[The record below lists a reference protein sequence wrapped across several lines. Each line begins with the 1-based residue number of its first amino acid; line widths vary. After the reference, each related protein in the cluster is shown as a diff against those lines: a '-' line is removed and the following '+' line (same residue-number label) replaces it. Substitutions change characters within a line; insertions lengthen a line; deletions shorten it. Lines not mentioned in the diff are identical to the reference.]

1 MPVLSNLI
9 VRIGASTDDFDKKVN
24 ASLGKIKRFGATI
37 SEAGQA
43 LSIGFSAPV
52 VAAGAAALNAAVQ
65 MESLEKGLAATMK
78 STTAAATELEKL
90 KEVSKLP
97 GLGLKEAVQGSIRL
111 QTLGSTA
118 DESRRIMRELG
129 NALAVVGG
137 GKEDFSEVTRQLSQM
152 AAAGKVTKEN
162 LDPIT
167 ERIPQISAIIKDKF
181 GAAALGDPAK
191 TFEKM
196 GISAQQFIGVVVSE
210 LEKGG
215 RAGGDLKTSME
226 NLRESAEQTAAA
238 FGKSL
243 LPIGKRL
250 VDEFFNPAIAQAQK
264 LAEQFSKL
272 SPETQDT
279 ALKFSA
285 LAVALPPVAFVL
297 GTLIEKS
304 ATISQ
309 AFLRLAGAF
318 GVTGSAAAVMGQMV
332 AGAYLAFK
340 LFENVQ
346 TLVKGITDFATEVDN
361 VTGISAKALAVIDFL
376 RQKLELLKPI
386 LVLLKPLVEAV
397 GVAID
402 KSMRMVFAPIAAV
415 GEAFSGLAAA
425 IRFATGR
432 NVEMEAAIKA
442 NISRTAE
449 ATANETQAIL
459 KKKELEAQLKRI
471 RAVYEEVGGVV
482 VDVTDKKKKAVQ
494 VIDQL
499 ANAFQRL
506 GVTNTTDA
514 IGSFVLAR
522 TALERI
528 TKAYQQGKASTV
540 DVQRAQEA
548 LGAEYLKLY
557 DGLGAVRP
565 KIEEVAISFD
575 FARERALAA
584 IGDIQMAASAARNIE
599 LGRMTVPSD
608 KNDRVLAGADTAR
621 AAKRNAD
628 MIRIMAGNVG
638 KDWKKTQ
645 EAISRQVSTIVT
657 DLSRGIADII
667 IGGGKI
673 GEVFER
679 VGKQIASSLIRTV
692 IENGINRVIEA
703 LTGRGGLTGALGSVG
718 KVLGGVFGGG
728 AAGAASSAVPAVSG
742 VAMATMGTIPGV
754 AGAAGSASSGIGSA
768 MAAANP
774 VTAVVNAVAG
784 VVSAVSSV
792 ISNFQFAAMNKTLDL
807 IEKEVRY
814 SQIHLLHLLEKNN
827 EYLPKLKDIH
837 DSMIRTEGR
846 QMAMAGGNNVTIN
859 ISATGDTRTLL
870 DAITRELKQL
880 GVIPA

>member
-1 MPVLSNLI
+1 MPILSNLI

-52 VAAGAAALNAAVQ
+52 IAAGAAALNAAMQ

-78 STTAAATELEKL
+78 STAAAATELERL

-111 QTLGSTA
+111 QILGNSA
-118 DESRRIMRELG
+118 DESRRIMKELG
-129 NALAVVGG
+129 NALAVLGR
-137 GKEDFSEVTRQLSQM
+137 GKEDFSEVVRQLSQM
-152 AAAGKVTKEN
+152 AAIGKVTKEN
-162 LDPIT
+162 LDPIV
-167 ERIPQISAIIKDKF
+167 ERIPQISAIIKEKF

-191 TFEKM
+191 TFERM

-226 NLRESAEQTAAA
+226 NLREEVFATAAE

-243 LPIGKRL
+243 VPIGKTVVQEVL
-250 VDEFFNPAIAQAQK
+250 NPMVEKAKAAAEAFNR
-264 LAEQFSKL
+264 L
-272 SPETQDT
+272 SPET
-279 ALKFSA
+279 KA
-285 LAVALPPVAFVL
+285 LAVEFGAVSAAIPVALVVL
-297 GTLIEKS
+297 GTLIEKVGVVG
-304 ATISQ
+304 
-309 AFLRLAGAF
+309 GAITKLVGALKNM
-318 GVTGSAAAVMGQMV
+318 GVTAAGLGKAGSFALLATAIYNLLEPLTRTETALANQSKAADDNRKFLSGLTRTYQENLVATGQLVPATDSAYESILSFGRGVKATDEAAKGLTPTLTAAAEAVQHYGKGTVLSYDAEFKTAVLKERLSLLQNDYNTRLSDGVAALHQYGSAAGAAAAALKEFRILEMPPGLGGPETDVRKLPV
-332 AGAYLAFK
+332 PTIAGLP
-340 LFENVQ
+340 
-346 TLVKGITDFATEVDN
+346 
-361 VTGISAKALAVIDFL
+361 S
-376 RQKLELLKPI
+376 
-386 LVLLKPLVEAV
+386 EAV
-397 GVAID
+397 
-402 KSMRMVFAPIAAV
+402 
-415 GEAFSGLAAA
+415 L
-425 IRFATGR
+425 TG
-432 NVEMEAAIKA
+432 
-442 NISRTAE
+442 S
-449 ATANETQAIL
+449 
-459 KKKELEAQLKRI
+459 
-471 RAVYEEVGGVV
+471 
-482 VDVTDKKKKAVQ
+482 
-494 VIDQL
+494 
-499 ANAFQRL
+499 
-506 GVTNTTDA
+506 
-514 IGSFVLAR
+514 
-522 TALERI
+522 
-528 TKAYQQGKASTV
+528 
-540 DVQRAQEA
+540 
-548 LGAEYLKLY
+548 
-557 DGLGAVRP
+557 
-565 KIEEVAISFD
+565 
-575 FARERALAA
+575 
-584 IGDIQMAASAARNIE
+584 
-599 LGRMTVPSD
+599 
-608 KNDRVLAGADTAR
+608 DTAR

-645 EAISRQVSTIVT
+645 EAISKQVSTIVT
-657 DLSRGIADII
+657 DFSRGIADII
-667 IGGGKI
+667 TNGGKVS
-673 GEVFER
+673 EVFSR
-679 VGKQIASSLIRTV
+679 IGKQIANTLIRVV

-742 VAMATMGTIPGV
+742 VVMATMGTIPGV

-768 MAAANP
+768 VAAANP
-774 VTAVVNAVAG
+774 VTAMVNAVAG
-784 VVSAVSSV
+784 VATAVSSI

-846 QMAMAGGNNVTIN
+846 QMAMAGNNNVTIN

>member
-24 ASLGKIKRFGATI
+24 ASLNKIKRFGATI

-78 STTAAATELEKL
+78 STAAAATELERL

-137 GKEDFSEVTRQLSQM
+137 GKEDFSEVIRQLSQM
-152 AAAGKVTKEN
+152 AAVGKVTKEN
-162 LDPIT
+162 LDPIV
-167 ERIPQISAIIKDKF
+167 ERIPQIAAIIKEKF

-191 TFEKM
+191 TFERM

-226 NLRESAEQTAAA
+226 NLREEVFATAAE

-243 LPIGKRL
+243 VPIGKTVVQEVL
-250 VDEFFNPAIAQAQK
+250 NPMVEKAKAAAEAFNR
-264 LAEQFSKL
+264 L
-272 SPETQDT
+272 SPET
-279 ALKFSA
+279 KA
-285 LAVALPPVAFVL
+285 LAVEFGAVSAAIPVALVVL
-297 GTLIEKS
+297 GTLIEKVGVVG
-304 ATISQ
+304 
-309 AFLRLAGAF
+309 GAITKLVGALKNM
-318 GVTGSAAAVMGQMV
+318 GVTVAGLGKAGSFALLATAIYNLLEPLTRTETALANQSKAADDNRKFLSGLTRTYQENLVATGQLVPATDSAYESILSFGRGVKATEEAAKGLTPTLAAATEAAQLYGKGVVQSYETEFNNAVLKERLSLLQADYNSRLSDGVAALVKYGSAAGAAAAALKEFRILEMPPGLGGPETDVRKLPV
-332 AGAYLAFK
+332 PTIAGLP
-340 LFENVQ
+340 
-346 TLVKGITDFATEVDN
+346 
-361 VTGISAKALAVIDFL
+361 S
-376 RQKLELLKPI
+376 
-386 LVLLKPLVEAV
+386 EAV
-397 GVAID
+397 
-402 KSMRMVFAPIAAV
+402 
-415 GEAFSGLAAA
+415 L
-425 IRFATGR
+425 T
-432 NVEMEAAIKA
+432 
-442 NISRTAE
+442 
-449 ATANETQAIL
+449 
-459 KKKELEAQLKRI
+459 
-471 RAVYEEVGGVV
+471 
-482 VDVTDKKKKAVQ
+482 
-494 VIDQL
+494 
-499 ANAFQRL
+499 
-506 GVTNTTDA
+506 
-514 IGSFVLAR
+514 
-522 TALERI
+522 
-528 TKAYQQGKASTV
+528 
-540 DVQRAQEA
+540 
-548 LGAEYLKLY
+548 
-557 DGLGAVRP
+557 
-565 KIEEVAISFD
+565 
-575 FARERALAA
+575 
-584 IGDIQMAASAARNIE
+584 
-599 LGRMTVPSD
+599 
-608 KNDRVLAGADTAR
+608 GADTAR

-645 EAISRQVSTIVT
+645 EAISKQVSTIVT
-657 DLSRGIADII
+657 DFSRGIADII
-667 IGGGKI
+667 TNGGKVS
-673 GEVFER
+673 EVFSR
-679 VGKQIASSLIRTV
+679 IGKQIANTLVRVV

-728 AAGAASSAVPAVSG
+728 AAGAASSAVPAVSS

-768 MAAANP
+768 VAAANP
-774 VTAVVNAVAG
+774 VTAVVNAAAG
-784 VVSAVSSV
+784 VVSAVSAV

>member
-1 MPVLSNLI
+1 M
-9 VRIGASTDDFDKKVN
+9 
-24 ASLGKIKRFGATI
+24 
-37 SEAGQA
+37 
-43 LSIGFSAPV
+43 
-52 VAAGAAALNAAVQ
+52 AAV
-65 MESLEKGLAATMK
+65 
-78 STTAAATELEKL
+78 
-90 KEVSKLP
+90 
-97 GLGLKEAVQGSIRL
+97 
-111 QTLGSTA
+111 
-118 DESRRIMRELG
+118 
-129 NALAVVGG
+129 
-137 GKEDFSEVTRQLSQM
+137 
-152 AAAGKVTKEN
+152 GKVTKEN
-162 LDPIT
+162 LDPIV
-167 ERIPQISAIIKDKF
+167 ERIPQIAAIIKEKF

-191 TFEKM
+191 TFERM
-196 GISAQQFIGVVVSE
+196 GISAQQFIGVVVNE

-215 RAGGDLKTSME
+215 RAGGDLRTSME

-243 LPIGKRL
+243 LPVGKRL

-272 SPETQDT
+272 SPETQDA
-279 ALKFSA
+279 ALKFGA
-285 LAVALPPVAFVL
+285 LAVAIPPVAFVL

-304 ATISQ
+304 ATIGQ

-318 GVTGSAAAVMGQMV
+318 GMTGSAAAVMGQAV
-332 AGAYLAFK
+332 AGAAVAFK
-340 LFENVQ
+340 LLED
-346 TLVKGITDFATEVDN
+346 TKALVKGIKDFAIEVDYLAG
-361 VTGISAKALAVIDFL
+361 VGTKAQVVIDFL
-376 RQKLELLKPI
+376 REKFELLKP
-386 LVLLKPLVEAV
+386 VLEKLKPLIEPIGA
-397 GVAID
+397 AID
-402 KSMRMVFAPIAAV
+402 KSMRLAFAPIAAL
-415 GEAFSGLAAA
+415 GEGLTGAAGA
-425 IRFATGR
+425 IRLVSGR
-432 NVEMEAAIKA
+432 SLEMEAAIKA
-442 NISRTAE
+442 NIGRTAE

-471 RAVYEEVGGVV
+471 RAAYEEVGGVV
-482 VDVTDKKKKAVQ
+482 VDVTEKKKKAVQ

-528 TKAYQQGKASTV
+528 TEAYEKGKASTV
-540 DVQRAQEA
+540 DLQRAQEA

-599 LGRMTVPSD
+599 LGRMTVPGNA
-608 KNDRVLAGADTAR
+608 NDRVLTGADAAR

-628 MIRIMAGNVG
+628 MIRILSGNVG

-645 EAISRQVSTIVT
+645 EAISKQVSTIVT
-657 DLSRGIADII
+657 DFSRGIADII
-667 IGGGKI
+667 TNGGKVS
-673 GEVFER
+673 EVFSR
-679 VGKQIASSLIRTV
+679 IGKQIANTLIRTV

-728 AAGAASSAVPAVSG
+728 AAGAASSAVPAVSS

-784 VVSAVSSV
+784 VVSAVSAV

-837 DSMIRTEGR
+837 DSMIRQEGR
-846 QMAMAGGNNVTIN
+846 QMAMAGGNVTIN

>member
-9 VRIGASTDDFDKKVN
+9 VRIGASTDDFDKRVN
-24 ASLGKIKRFGATI
+24 ASLNKIKRFGATI

-52 VAAGAAALNAAVQ
+52 IAAGAAALNAAMQ
-65 MESLEKGLAATMK
+65 METLEKGLAATMK

-137 GKEDFSEVTRQLSQM
+137 GKEDFSEVIRQLSQM
-152 AAAGKVTKEN
+152 AAVGKVTKEN
-162 LDPIT
+162 LDPIV
-167 ERIPQISAIIKDKF
+167 ERIPQIAAIIKDKF

-191 TFEKM
+191 TFERM
-196 GISAQQFIGVVVSE
+196 GISAQQFIGMIVAE

-226 NLRESAEQTAAA
+226 NLREEVFATAAE

-243 LPIGKRL
+243 VPIGKTVVKDVLTPMVERAKEL
-250 VDEFFNPAIAQAQK
+250 ATAFNN
-264 LAEQFSKL
+264 LT
-272 SPETQDT
+272 PETKSFVVE
-279 ALKFSA
+279 AA
-285 LAVALPPVAFVL
+285 AAGVALSGAVLIIGTVIEKAALIGGALVKVIGVL
-297 GTLIEKS
+297 GTLKAAVLAASGSFTTYLLAQSGIVAGS
-304 ATISQ
+304 ATAAGAIG
-309 AFLRLAGAF
+309 LLAGALALTAMKAYEAGEAF
-318 GVTGSAAAVMGQMV
+318 FAMRAAEENLNKSNKIFSDATEKLLIQLRGKSAEVRELEKRYRSGAIGLDEFNKGLILAQRELHAQAPATAAAKTGLDATSAAFQSLTAATTAATEAVQHYGKGAVQSYETEFNNAVLKERLSLLQSDYNTRLTDGVAALVKYGSAAGAAAAALKEFRILEAAPSLGGPETDVRRLPAPTI
-332 AGAYLAFK
+332 AGLP
-340 LFENVQ
+340 
-346 TLVKGITDFATEVDN
+346 
-361 VTGISAKALAVIDFL
+361 S
-376 RQKLELLKPI
+376 
-386 LVLLKPLVEAV
+386 EAV
-397 GVAID
+397 
-402 KSMRMVFAPIAAV
+402 
-415 GEAFSGLAAA
+415 L
-425 IRFATGR
+425 TG
-432 NVEMEAAIKA
+432 
-442 NISRTAE
+442 S
-449 ATANETQAIL
+449 
-459 KKKELEAQLKRI
+459 
-471 RAVYEEVGGVV
+471 
-482 VDVTDKKKKAVQ
+482 
-494 VIDQL
+494 
-499 ANAFQRL
+499 
-506 GVTNTTDA
+506 
-514 IGSFVLAR
+514 
-522 TALERI
+522 
-528 TKAYQQGKASTV
+528 
-540 DVQRAQEA
+540 
-548 LGAEYLKLY
+548 
-557 DGLGAVRP
+557 
-565 KIEEVAISFD
+565 
-575 FARERALAA
+575 
-584 IGDIQMAASAARNIE
+584 
-599 LGRMTVPSD
+599 
-608 KNDRVLAGADTAR
+608 DTAR

-628 MIRIMAGNVG
+628 MIRIIAGNVG
-638 KDWKKTQ
+638 KDWKRTQ

-692 IENGINRVIEA
+692 IENGINQVVKA
-703 LTGRGGLTGALGSVG
+703 LGGLMNS
-718 KVLGGVFGGG
+718 LGGVGRAVGTVFGGATN
-728 AAGAASSAVPAVSG
+728 AAGTIFSSTASTAASAAGTIGSAAGKAGSGAAS
-742 VAMATMGTIPGV
+742 
-754 AGAAGSASSGIGSA
+754 
-768 MAAANP
+768 AAAAAASGGA
-774 VTAVVNAVAG
+774 TAVVGAVAG
-784 VVSAVSSV
+784 VVQAISSV

>member
-1 MPVLSNLI
+1 MPILSNLI

-52 VAAGAAALNAAVQ
+52 IAAGAAALNAAMQ

-78 STTAAATELEKL
+78 STSAAANELERL

-137 GKEDFSEVTRQLSQM
+137 GKEDFSEVIRQLSQM
-152 AAAGKVTKEN
+152 AAVGKVTKEN
-162 LDPIT
+162 LDPIV
-167 ERIPQISAIIKDKF
+167 ERIPQIAAIIKDKF
-181 GAAALGDPAK
+181 GAEALGNPAE
-191 TFEKM
+191 TFKAM
-196 GISAQQFIGVVVSE
+196 GISAQQFIGVVVNE

-226 NLRESAEQTAAA
+226 NLRESAEQAAAA

-243 LPIGKRL
+243 LPVGKRL

-279 ALKFSA
+279 ALKFGA

-304 ATISQ
+304 ATIGQ

-318 GVTGSAAAVMGQMV
+318 GMTGSAAAVMGQAV

-340 LFENVQ
+340 LFEDVR
-346 TLVKGITDFATEVDN
+346 TLVKGLADFATEVDN
-361 VTGISAKALAVIDFL
+361 VTGMSAKALAVIDFL
-376 RQKLELLKPI
+376 RQKFELLKPI
-386 LVLLKPLVEAV
+386 LVVLKPLIEAV

-402 KSMRMVFAPIAAV
+402 KSMRLAFAPIAAL
-415 GEAFSGLAAA
+415 GSALSASADA
-425 IRFATGR
+425 IRLVTGR
-432 NVEMEAAIKA
+432 NLEMEAAIKA
-442 NISRTAE
+442 NIGRTTE

-471 RAVYEEVGGVV
+471 RAAYEEVGGVV
-482 VDVTDKKKKAVQ
+482 VDVTEKKKKAVQ

-522 TALERI
+522 TAMERI
-528 TKAYQQGKASTV
+528 TEAYQQGKASSI

-548 LGAEYLKLY
+548 LGEAYKKFIV
-557 DGLGAVRP
+557 DVGGVPP
-565 KIEEVAISFD
+565 KMEEVGISFD

-599 LGRMTVPSD
+599 LGRMTVPGDS
-608 KNDRVLAGADTAR
+608 NDRVLAGADTAR

-628 MIRIMAGNVG
+628 MIRIMSGNVG

-645 EAISRQVSTIVT
+645 EAISKQVSTIVT
-657 DLSRGIADII
+657 DLSRGIADVII
-667 IGGGKI
+667 SGGKV

-679 VGKQIASSLIRTV
+679 LGKQIASSLIRTV
-692 IENGINRVIEA
+692 IENGINQVVKA
-703 LTGRGGLTGALGSVG
+703 LGGLMNS
-718 KVLGGVFGGG
+718 LGGVGRAVGAVFGGATNAAG
-728 AAGAASSAVPAVSG
+728 TVFSNTASTAASAAGTIGSAAGKAGSGAASAAGAAASG
-742 VAMATMGTIPGV
+742 
-754 AGAAGSASSGIGSA
+754 GA
-768 MAAANP
+768 
-774 VTAVVNAVAG
+774 TAVVGAVAG
-784 VVSAVSSV
+784 VVQAISSV

-837 DSMIRTEGR
+837 DSMIRQEGR
-846 QMAMAGGNNVTIN
+846 QMAMAGGNVTIN

>member
-1 MPVLSNLI
+1 MPILSNLI

-52 VAAGAAALNAAVQ
+52 VAAGAAALNAAMQ

-78 STTAAATELEKL
+78 STSAAANELERL

-137 GKEDFSEVTRQLSQM
+137 GKEDFSEVIRQLSQM
-152 AAAGKVTKEN
+152 AAIGKVTKEN
-162 LDPIT
+162 LEPIV
-167 ERIPQISAIIKDKF
+167 ERIPQISAIIKEKF
-181 GAAALGDPAK
+181 GAEARGNPAE

-215 RAGGDLKTSME
+215 RAGGDLRTSME
-226 NLRESAEQTAAA
+226 NLREEVFATAAE

-243 LPIGKRL
+243 LPIGKTVVQEVL
-250 VDEFFNPAIAQAQK
+250 NPMVEKAKAAAEAFNN
-264 LAEQFSKL
+264 LT
-272 SPETQDT
+272 PETKT
-279 ALKFSA
+279 FVVEAA
-285 LAVALPPVAFVL
+285 AAGVALSGAVLVIGTVIEKAALIGSVLVKVIGVL
-297 GTLIEKS
+297 GTLKAAVLAASSSFTTYLLAQSGIVAGS
-304 ATISQ
+304 AT
-309 AFLRLAGAF
+309 ALGAMGLLAGALALTAMKAYEAADAF
-318 GVTGSAAAVMGQMV
+318 FAMRAAEENLNKSNKIFSDSTEKLLMQLRGKSAAARELEKQYRSGAISLDAFNRGLILAQRELHAQAPAAAAAKTGLDATSAAFQSLTAATTAAAEAVQHYGKGTVLSYDAEFKTAVLKERLSLLQADYNTRLSDGVAALVKYGSAAGAAAAALKEFRILEMPPSLGGPETDVRKLPTPTI
-332 AGAYLAFK
+332 AGLP
-340 LFENVQ
+340 
-346 TLVKGITDFATEVDN
+346 
-361 VTGISAKALAVIDFL
+361 S
-376 RQKLELLKPI
+376 
-386 LVLLKPLVEAV
+386 EAV
-397 GVAID
+397 
-402 KSMRMVFAPIAAV
+402 
-415 GEAFSGLAAA
+415 L
-425 IRFATGR
+425 T
-432 NVEMEAAIKA
+432 
-442 NISRTAE
+442 
-449 ATANETQAIL
+449 
-459 KKKELEAQLKRI
+459 
-471 RAVYEEVGGVV
+471 
-482 VDVTDKKKKAVQ
+482 
-494 VIDQL
+494 
-499 ANAFQRL
+499 
-506 GVTNTTDA
+506 
-514 IGSFVLAR
+514 
-522 TALERI
+522 
-528 TKAYQQGKASTV
+528 
-540 DVQRAQEA
+540 
-548 LGAEYLKLY
+548 
-557 DGLGAVRP
+557 
-565 KIEEVAISFD
+565 
-575 FARERALAA
+575 
-584 IGDIQMAASAARNIE
+584 
-599 LGRMTVPSD
+599 
-608 KNDRVLAGADTAR
+608 GADTAR

-645 EAISRQVSTIVT
+645 EAISKQVSTIVT
-657 DLSRGIADII
+657 DFSRGIADII
-667 IGGGKI
+667 TNGGKVS
-673 GEVFER
+673 EVFSR
-679 VGKQIASSLIRTV
+679 IGKQIANTLIRVV

-703 LTGRGGLTGALGSVG
+703 LTGKGGLTGALGSVG

-768 MAAANP
+768 VAAANP
-774 VTAVVNAVAG
+774 VTAMVNAVAG
-784 VVSAVSSV
+784 VATAVSSI

-837 DSMIRTEGR
+837 DSMIRQEGR
-846 QMAMAGGNNVTIN
+846 QMAMAGNVTIN

>member
-52 VAAGAAALNAAVQ
+52 VAAGAAALNAAMQ
-65 MESLEKGLAATMK
+65 METLEKGLAATMK

-137 GKEDFSEVTRQLSQM
+137 GKEDFSEVIRQLSQM
-152 AAAGKVTKEN
+152 AAVGKVTKEN
-162 LDPIT
+162 LDPIV
-167 ERIPQISAIIKDKF
+167 ERIPQIAAIIKDKF

-196 GISAQQFIGVVVSE
+196 GISAQQFIGVVVTE

-250 VDEFFNPAIAQAQK
+250 VDEFFNPAIAKAQK
-264 LAEQFSKL
+264 LAEEFSKL

-279 ALKFSA
+279 ALKFGA

-318 GVTGSAAAVMGQMV
+318 GMTGSAAAVMAQVV

-340 LFENVQ
+340 LFEDVR
-346 TLVKGITDFATEVDN
+346 TLVKGLTDFATEVDN
-361 VTGISAKALAVIDFL
+361 ITGASAKALAVIDFL
-376 RQKLELLKPI
+376 RQKFELLKPI
-386 LVLLKPLVEAV
+386 LVVLKPLIEAV

-402 KSMRMVFAPIAAV
+402 KSMRLAFAPIAAL
-415 GEAFSGLAAA
+415 GSALSASADA
-425 IRFATGR
+425 IRLVSGR
-432 NVEMEAAIKA
+432 NLEMEAAIKA
-442 NISRTAE
+442 NIGRTAE

-471 RAVYEEVGGVV
+471 RATYEEVGGVV
-482 VDVTDKKKKAVQ
+482 VDVTDKNKKAVQ

-514 IGSFVLAR
+514 IGSFALAR

-528 TKAYQQGKASTV
+528 TEAYQQGKASTV
-540 DVQRAQEA
+540 DLQRAQEA

-599 LGRMTVPSD
+599 LGRMTVPGNA
-608 KNDRVLAGADTAR
+608 NDRVLAGADTAR

-638 KDWKKTQ
+638 KDWSKTQ
-645 EAISRQVSTIVT
+645 QAISRQVSTIVT

-667 IGGGKI
+667 ISGGKV

-692 IENGINRVIEA
+692 IENGINQVVKA
-703 LTGRGGLTGALGSVG
+703 LGGLMSSLGSVG
-718 KVLGGVFGGG
+718 RAVGTVFGGATNAAG
-728 AAGAASSAVPAVSG
+728 TIFSSTASTAASAAGTIGSAAGKAGSGAASAAGAAASG
-742 VAMATMGTIPGV
+742 
-754 AGAAGSASSGIGSA
+754 GA
-768 MAAANP
+768 
-774 VTAVVNAVAG
+774 TAVVGAVAG
-784 VVSAVSSV
+784 VVQAISSV
-792 ISNFQFAAMNKTLDL
+792 IGNFQFAAMNKTLDL

>member
-52 VAAGAAALNAAVQ
+52 VAAGAAALNAAMQ
-65 MESLEKGLAATMK
+65 METLEKGLAATMK

-137 GKEDFSEVTRQLSQM
+137 GKEDFSEVIRQLSQM
-152 AAAGKVTKEN
+152 AAVGKVTKEN
-162 LDPIT
+162 LDPIV
-167 ERIPQISAIIKDKF
+167 ERIPQIAAIIKDKF

-191 TFEKM
+191 TFERM
-196 GISAQQFIGVVVSE
+196 GISAQQFIGIIVAE

-226 NLRESAEQTAAA
+226 NLREEVFATAAE

-243 LPIGKRL
+243 VPIGKTVVKDVLTPMVERAKEL
-250 VDEFFNPAIAQAQK
+250 ATAFNN
-264 LAEQFSKL
+264 LT
-272 SPETQDT
+272 PETKSFVVE
-279 ALKFSA
+279 AGA
-285 LAVALPPVAFVL
+285 AAVALAAAAVVM
-297 GTLIEKS
+297 GTVIEKGALVATALLRIGSVIGTVS
-304 ATISQ
+304 AAIMAASSSFTTY
-309 AFLRLAGAF
+309 LLAQSGIVA
-318 GVTGSAAAVMGQMV
+318 GSAAA
-332 AGAYLAFK
+332 
-340 LFENVQ
+340 
-346 TLVKGITDFATEVDN
+346 
-361 VTGISAKALAVIDFL
+361 
-376 RQKLELLKPI
+376 
-386 LVLLKPLVEAV
+386 
-397 GVAID
+397 
-402 KSMRMVFAPIAAV
+402 
-415 GEAFSGLAAA
+415 
-425 IRFATGR
+425 
-432 NVEMEAAIKA
+432 
-442 NISRTAE
+442 
-449 ATANETQAIL
+449 
-459 KKKELEAQLKRI
+459 
-471 RAVYEEVGGVV
+471 
-482 VDVTDKKKKAVQ
+482 
-494 VIDQL
+494 
-499 ANAFQRL
+499 
-506 GVTNTTDA
+506 
-514 IGSFVLAR
+514 
-522 TALERI
+522 
-528 TKAYQQGKASTV
+528 
-540 DVQRAQEA
+540 
-548 LGAEYLKLY
+548 LGAM
-557 DGLGAVRP
+557 GL
-565 KIEEVAISFD
+565 
-575 FARERALAA
+575 
-584 IGDIQMAASAARNIE
+584 
-599 LGRMTVPSD
+599 
-608 KNDRVLAGADTAR
+608 LAGALALTAMKAYEAADAFFAMRAAEENLNKSNKIFSDATEKLLVQLRGKSAAVRELEKQYRLGAIGLDEFNKGLILAQRELHAQAPATAAAKTGLDATSAAFQSLTAATAAAAEVVQLYGKGVVQSYETEFNNAVLKERLSLLQADYNTRLSDGVAALVKYGSAAGAAAAALKEFRILEEAPSLGGPETDVRKLPTPTMAGLPSEAVLTGSDNAR

-628 MIRIMAGNVG
+628 MIRIMAGDVG

-657 DLSRGIADII
+657 DLSRGIADVII
-667 IGGGKI
+667 SGGKV

-703 LTGRGGLTGALGSVG
+703 LTGRGGLTGALGSLG

-742 VAMATMGTIPGV
+742 VAIATMGTIPNV
-754 AGAAGSASSGIGSA
+754 AGAAGSASSGIGTA
-768 MAAANP
+768 LAAANP
-774 VTAVVNAVAG
+774 VTAVINAVSG
-784 VVSAVSSV
+784 VVSAVSAV

>member
-24 ASLGKIKRFGATI
+24 ASLNKIKRFGATI

-52 VAAGAAALNAAVQ
+52 IAAGAAAVNAAMQ

-78 STTAAATELEKL
+78 STAAAATELERL

-137 GKEDFSEVTRQLSQM
+137 GKEDFSEVIRQLSQM
-152 AAAGKVTKEN
+152 AAVGKVTKEN
-162 LDPIT
+162 LDPIV
-167 ERIPQISAIIKDKF
+167 ERIPQIAAIIKDKF
-181 GAAALGDPAK
+181 GAEALGNPAE
-191 TFEKM
+191 TFKAM
-196 GISAQQFIGVVVSE
+196 GISAQQFIGVVVTE

-238 FGKSL
+238 LGKSL
-243 LPIGKRL
+243 LPVGKRL

-279 ALKFSA
+279 ALKFGA
-285 LAVALPPVAFVL
+285 LAVALPPVALVL

-304 ATISQ
+304 ATIGQ
-309 AFLRLAGAF
+309 ALLRLAGAF
-318 GVTGSAAAVMGQMV
+318 GMTGSAAAVMAQVV

-340 LFENVQ
+340 LFEDVR
-346 TLVKGITDFATEVDN
+346 TLVKGLTDFATEVDN
-361 VTGISAKALAVIDFL
+361 VTGMSAKALAVIDFL
-376 RQKLELLKPI
+376 RQKFELLKPI
-386 LVLLKPLVEAV
+386 LVVLKPLIEAV

-402 KSMRMVFAPIAAV
+402 KSMRLAFAPIAAL
-415 GEAFSGLAAA
+415 GSALSASADA
-425 IRFATGR
+425 IRLVTGR
-432 NVEMEAAIKA
+432 NLEMEAAIKA
-442 NISRTAE
+442 NIGRTAE

-471 RAVYEEVGGVV
+471 RATYEEVGAVV

-514 IGSFVLAR
+514 IGSFALAR
-522 TALERI
+522 TAMERI
-528 TKAYQQGKASTV
+528 TEAYQQGKASSI

-548 LGAEYLKLY
+548 LGEAYKKFIA
-557 DGLGAVRP
+557 DVGGVPP
-565 KIEEVAISFD
+565 KMEEVGISFD

-599 LGRMTVPSD
+599 LGRMTVPGNA
-608 KNDRVLAGADTAR
+608 NDRVLAGADTAR

-638 KDWKKTQ
+638 KDWSKTQ
-645 EAISRQVSTIVT
+645 QAISRQVSTIVT

-667 IGGGKI
+667 ISGGKV

-692 IENGINRVIEA
+692 IENGINQVVKA
-703 LTGRGGLTGALGSVG
+703 LGGLMSSLGSVG
-718 KVLGGVFGGG
+718 RAVGTVFGGATNAAG
-728 AAGAASSAVPAVSG
+728 TIFSSTASTAASAAGTIGSAAGKAGSGAASAAGAAASG
-742 VAMATMGTIPGV
+742 
-754 AGAAGSASSGIGSA
+754 GA
-768 MAAANP
+768 
-774 VTAVVNAVAG
+774 TAVVGAVAG
-784 VVSAVSSV
+784 VVQAISSV
-792 ISNFQFAAMNKTLDL
+792 IGNFQFAAMNKTLDL

>member
-52 VAAGAAALNAAVQ
+52 VAAGAAALNAAMQ
-65 MESLEKGLAATMK
+65 METLEKGLAATMK

-137 GKEDFSEVTRQLSQM
+137 GKEDFSEVIRQLSQM
-152 AAAGKVTKEN
+152 AAVGKVTKEN
-162 LDPIT
+162 LDPIV
-167 ERIPQISAIIKDKF
+167 ERIPQIAAIIKDKF

-191 TFEKM
+191 TFERM

-226 NLRESAEQTAAA
+226 NLREEVFATAAE

-243 LPIGKRL
+243 VPIGKTVVQEVL
-250 VDEFFNPAIAQAQK
+250 NPMVEKAKAAAEAFNR
-264 LAEQFSKL
+264 L
-272 SPETQDT
+272 SPET
-279 ALKFSA
+279 KA
-285 LAVALPPVAFVL
+285 LAVEFGAVSAAIPVALVVL
-297 GTLIEKS
+297 GTLIEKVGVVGGAITKLVGALKNMGVTVAGLGKAGSFALLATAIYNLLEPLTRTETALANQSKAADDNRKFLSGLTRTYQENLVATGQLVPATDS
-304 ATISQ
+304 AYESI
-309 AFLRLAGAF
+309 LAF
-318 GVTGSAAAVMGQMV
+318 GRGVKKTEEG
-332 AGAYLAFK
+332 
-340 LFENVQ
+340 
-346 TLVKGITDFATEVDN
+346 VKGLTGAKGKLKEV
-361 VTGISAKALAVIDFL
+361 V
-376 RQKLELLKPI
+376 
-386 LVLLKPLVEAV
+386 
-397 GVAID
+397 
-402 KSMRMVFAPIAAV
+402 
-415 GEAFSGLAAA
+415 
-425 IRFATGR
+425 
-432 NVEMEAAIKA
+432 
-442 NISRTAE
+442 
-449 ATANETQAIL
+449 
-459 KKKELEAQLKRI
+459 
-471 RAVYEEVGGVV
+471 
-482 VDVTDKKKKAVQ
+482 
-494 VIDQL
+494 DQL

-528 TKAYQQGKASTV
+528 TEAYEKGKASTV
-540 DVQRAQEA
+540 DLQRAQEA

-599 LGRMTVPSD
+599 LGRMTVPGDS
-608 KNDRVLAGADTAR
+608 NDRVLAGSDTAR

-628 MIRIMAGNVG
+628 MIRIMAGDVG
-638 KDWKKTQ
+638 KEWSKTQ
-645 EAISRQVSTIVT
+645 QAISRQVSTIVT

-667 IGGGKI
+667 MGGAKI
-673 GEVFER
+673 GETFER
-679 VGKQIASSLIRTV
+679 IGKQIASSLIRTV
-692 IENGINRVIEA
+692 IEGGINQVVKA
-703 LTGRGGLTGALGSVG
+703 LGGLLTKMGGLGKAVG
-718 KVLGGVFGGG
+718 GIFGGGGGGVGAVGGGGGG
-728 AAGAASSAVPAVSG
+728 AAGIGGSVMGMASGG
-742 VAMATMGTIPGV
+742 VLGMVT
-754 AGAAGSASSGIGSA
+754 GIGSL
-768 MAAANP
+768 
-774 VTAVVNAVAG
+774 
-784 VVSAVSSV
+784 VSG
-792 ISNFQFAAMNKTLDL
+792 IIGNFQMAGMNKTLDL

-846 QMAMAGGNNVTIN
+846 QMAMAGNNNVTFN

-870 DAITRELKQL
+870 DAITRELRQL
-880 GVIPA
+880 GVVPA

>member
-1 MPVLSNLI
+1 MPILSNLI

-52 VAAGAAALNAAVQ
+52 IAAGAAALNAAMQ

-78 STTAAATELEKL
+78 STSAAANELERL

-137 GKEDFSEVTRQLSQM
+137 GKEDFSEVIRQLSQM
-152 AAAGKVTKEN
+152 AAVGKVTKEN
-162 LDPIT
+162 LDPIV
-167 ERIPQISAIIKDKF
+167 ERIPQIAAIIKDKF

-196 GISAQQFIGVVVSE
+196 GISAQQFIGILIAE
-210 LEKGG
+210 MEKGA
-215 RAGGDLKTSME
+215 RAGGDLNTSMQSLQKE
-226 NLRESAEQTAAA
+226 IFATAAE

-243 LPIGKRL
+243 VPIGKTVVQEVLNPMVERAKEL
-250 VDEFFNPAIAQAQK
+250 ATAFNN
-264 LAEQFSKL
+264 LT
-272 SPETQDT
+272 PETKSFVVEAAAAGV
-279 ALKFSA
+279 ALSGAVLIIGTVIEKAALIGSA
-285 LAVALPPVAFVL
+285 LVKVIGVL
-297 GTLIEKS
+297 GTLKAAVLAASGSFTTYLLAQSGIVAGS
-304 ATISQ
+304 AT
-309 AFLRLAGAF
+309 ALGAMGLLAGALALTAMKAYEAADAF
-318 GVTGSAAAVMGQMV
+318 FAMRAAEENLNKSNKIFSDATEKLLMQLRGKSAAVRELEKQYRSGAIGLDEFNKRLILAQRELHAQAPAAAAAKTGLDATSAAFQSLTAATSAATEAVQHYGKGVVQSYETEFKNAVLKERLSLLQADYNTRLSDGVAALVKYGSAA
-332 AGAYLAFK
+332 GAAAAALKEFRILEAAPSLGGPETDVRK
-340 LFENVQ
+340 LP
-346 TLVKGITDFATEVDN
+346 TPTIA
-361 VTGISAKALAVIDFL
+361 AL
-376 RQKLELLKPI
+376 PS
-386 LVLLKPLVEAV
+386 EAV
-397 GVAID
+397 
-402 KSMRMVFAPIAAV
+402 
-415 GEAFSGLAAA
+415 L
-425 IRFATGR
+425 T
-432 NVEMEAAIKA
+432 
-442 NISRTAE
+442 
-449 ATANETQAIL
+449 
-459 KKKELEAQLKRI
+459 
-471 RAVYEEVGGVV
+471 
-482 VDVTDKKKKAVQ
+482 
-494 VIDQL
+494 
-499 ANAFQRL
+499 
-506 GVTNTTDA
+506 
-514 IGSFVLAR
+514 
-522 TALERI
+522 
-528 TKAYQQGKASTV
+528 
-540 DVQRAQEA
+540 
-548 LGAEYLKLY
+548 
-557 DGLGAVRP
+557 
-565 KIEEVAISFD
+565 
-575 FARERALAA
+575 
-584 IGDIQMAASAARNIE
+584 
-599 LGRMTVPSD
+599 
-608 KNDRVLAGADTAR
+608 GADTAR

-638 KDWKKTQ
+638 KDWSKTQ
-645 EAISRQVSTIVT
+645 QAISRQVSTIVT
-657 DLSRGIADII
+657 DLSRGIADVIMS
-667 IGGGKI
+667 GGKV

-679 VGKQIASSLIRTV
+679 VGKQIANTLIRTV

-742 VAMATMGTIPGV
+742 VAMASMGALPGV
-754 AGAAGSASSGIGSA
+754 TSAIGGASTSASSGIGSA

-784 VVSAVSSV
+784 VVSAVSAV

-837 DSMIRTEGR
+837 DSMIRQEGR
-846 QMAMAGGNNVTIN
+846 QMAMAGNVTIN

-880 GVIPA
+880 GAIPA

>member
-137 GKEDFSEVTRQLSQM
+137 GKEDFSEVIRQLSQM
-152 AAAGKVTKEN
+152 AAVGKVTKEN
-162 LDPIT
+162 LDPIV
-167 ERIPQISAIIKDKF
+167 ERIPQIAAIIKDKF

-226 NLRESAEQTAAA
+226 NLREEVFATAAE

-243 LPIGKRL
+243 VPIGKTVVKDVLTPMVERAKEL
-250 VDEFFNPAIAQAQK
+250 ATAFNN
-264 LAEQFSKL
+264 LT
-272 SPETQDT
+272 PETKSFVVE
-279 ALKFSA
+279 AA
-285 LAVALPPVAFVL
+285 AAGVALSGAVLIIGTVIEKAALIGGALVKVIGVL
-297 GTLIEKS
+297 GTLKAAVLAASGSFTTYLLAQSGIVAGS
-304 ATISQ
+304 ATAAGAIG
-309 AFLRLAGAF
+309 LLAGALALTAMKAYEAGEAF
-318 GVTGSAAAVMGQMV
+318 FAMRAAEENLNKSNKIFSDATEKLLVQLRGKSAEVRELEKRYRSGAIGLDEFNKGLILAQRELHAQAPATAAAKTGLDATSTAFQSLTAATTAATEAVQLYGKGVVQSYETEFNNAVLKERLSLLQADYNSRLSDGVAALVKYGSAAGAAAAALREFRILEAPPSLGGPETDVRKLPTPTI
-332 AGAYLAFK
+332 AGLP
-340 LFENVQ
+340 
-346 TLVKGITDFATEVDN
+346 
-361 VTGISAKALAVIDFL
+361 S
-376 RQKLELLKPI
+376 
-386 LVLLKPLVEAV
+386 EAV
-397 GVAID
+397 
-402 KSMRMVFAPIAAV
+402 
-415 GEAFSGLAAA
+415 L
-425 IRFATGR
+425 T
-432 NVEMEAAIKA
+432 
-442 NISRTAE
+442 
-449 ATANETQAIL
+449 
-459 KKKELEAQLKRI
+459 
-471 RAVYEEVGGVV
+471 
-482 VDVTDKKKKAVQ
+482 
-494 VIDQL
+494 
-499 ANAFQRL
+499 
-506 GVTNTTDA
+506 
-514 IGSFVLAR
+514 
-522 TALERI
+522 
-528 TKAYQQGKASTV
+528 
-540 DVQRAQEA
+540 
-548 LGAEYLKLY
+548 
-557 DGLGAVRP
+557 
-565 KIEEVAISFD
+565 
-575 FARERALAA
+575 
-584 IGDIQMAASAARNIE
+584 
-599 LGRMTVPSD
+599 
-608 KNDRVLAGADTAR
+608 GADTAR

-628 MIRIMAGNVG
+628 MIRIMAGDVG
-638 KDWKKTQ
+638 KDWSKTQ
-645 EAISRQVSTIVT
+645 QAISRQVSTIVT
-657 DLSRGIADII
+657 DLSRGIADVII
-667 IGGGKI
+667 SGGKV

-679 VGKQIASSLIRTV
+679 VGKQITSSLIRTV

-718 KVLGGVFGGG
+718 KVLGGVFGGS

-754 AGAAGSASSGIGSA
+754 AGAAGSASSGIGTA
-768 MAAANP
+768 LAAANP
-774 VTAVVNAVAG
+774 VTAVVNAVSG
-784 VVSAVSSV
+784 VVSAVSAV

>member
-24 ASLGKIKRFGATI
+24 ASLNKIKRFGATI

-52 VAAGAAALNAAVQ
+52 IAAGAAAVNAAMQ

-78 STTAAATELEKL
+78 STAAAATELERL

-137 GKEDFSEVTRQLSQM
+137 GKEDFSEVIQQLSQM
-152 AAAGKVTKEN
+152 AAVGKVTKEN
-162 LDPIT
+162 LDPIV
-167 ERIPQISAIIKDKF
+167 ERIPQIAAIIKDKF

-191 TFEKM
+191 TFERM

-226 NLRESAEQTAAA
+226 NLREEVFATAAE

-243 LPIGKRL
+243 VPIGKTVVKDVLTPMVERAKEL
-250 VDEFFNPAIAQAQK
+250 ATAFNN
-264 LAEQFSKL
+264 LT
-272 SPETQDT
+272 PETKT
-279 ALKFSA
+279 FVVEAA
-285 LAVALPPVAFVL
+285 AAGVALSGAVLIIGTVIEKAALIGSVLVKVIGVL
-297 GTLIEKS
+297 GTLKAAVLAASGSFTTYLLAQSGIVAGS
-304 ATISQ
+304 ATAAGAIG
-309 AFLRLAGAF
+309 LLAGALALTAMKAYEAADAF
-318 GVTGSAAAVMGQMV
+318 FAMRAAEENLNKSNKIFSDATEKLLIQLRGKSAAVRELEKQYRSGAIGLDEFNKGLILAQRELHAQAPATAAAKTGLDATSAAFQSLTAATTAAAEAVQHYGRGVVQSYETEFNNAVLKERLSLLQADYNTRLSDGVAALVKYGSAAGAAAAALKEFRILEAAPSLGGPETDVRKLPTPTI
-332 AGAYLAFK
+332 AGLP
-340 LFENVQ
+340 
-346 TLVKGITDFATEVDN
+346 
-361 VTGISAKALAVIDFL
+361 S
-376 RQKLELLKPI
+376 
-386 LVLLKPLVEAV
+386 EAV
-397 GVAID
+397 
-402 KSMRMVFAPIAAV
+402 
-415 GEAFSGLAAA
+415 L
-425 IRFATGR
+425 TG
-432 NVEMEAAIKA
+432 
-442 NISRTAE
+442 S
-449 ATANETQAIL
+449 
-459 KKKELEAQLKRI
+459 
-471 RAVYEEVGGVV
+471 
-482 VDVTDKKKKAVQ
+482 
-494 VIDQL
+494 
-499 ANAFQRL
+499 
-506 GVTNTTDA
+506 
-514 IGSFVLAR
+514 
-522 TALERI
+522 
-528 TKAYQQGKASTV
+528 
-540 DVQRAQEA
+540 
-548 LGAEYLKLY
+548 
-557 DGLGAVRP
+557 
-565 KIEEVAISFD
+565 
-575 FARERALAA
+575 
-584 IGDIQMAASAARNIE
+584 
-599 LGRMTVPSD
+599 
-608 KNDRVLAGADTAR
+608 DTAR

-645 EAISRQVSTIVT
+645 EAISKQVSTIVT
-657 DLSRGIADII
+657 DFSRGIADII
-667 IGGGKI
+667 TNGGKVS
-673 GEVFER
+673 EVFSR
-679 VGKQIASSLIRTV
+679 IGKQIANTLIRTV

-703 LTGRGGLTGALGSVG
+703 LTGKGGLTGALGAVG

-768 MAAANP
+768 VAAANP
-774 VTAVVNAVAG
+774 VTAMVNAVAG
-784 VVSAVSSV
+784 VATAVSSI

-846 QMAMAGGNNVTIN
+846 QMAMAGNNNVTIN

>member
-52 VAAGAAALNAAVQ
+52 IAAGAAAVNAAMQ

-78 STTAAATELEKL
+78 STAAAATELERL

-137 GKEDFSEVTRQLSQM
+137 GKEDFSEVIRQLSQM
-152 AAAGKVTKEN
+152 AAVGKVTKEN
-162 LDPIT
+162 LDPIV
-167 ERIPQISAIIKDKF
+167 ERIPQIAAIIKEKF

-279 ALKFSA
+279 ALKFGA

-318 GVTGSAAAVMGQMV
+318 GMTGSAAAVMAQAV

-340 LFENVQ
+340 LFED
-346 TLVKGITDFATEVDN
+346 TKALVKGIKDFAVEVDYLAD
-361 VTGISAKALAVIDFL
+361 VSTKAQVVIDFL
-376 RQKLELLKPI
+376 REKFELLKP
-386 LVLLKPLVEAV
+386 VLEKLKPLIEPIGA
-397 GVAID
+397 AID
-402 KSMRMVFAPIAAV
+402 KSMRLAFSPIAAA
-415 GEAFSGLAAA
+415 GEAYTGLGAA

-432 NVEMEAAIKA
+432 NLEMEAAIKA
-442 NISRTAE
+442 NIGRTAE

-471 RAVYEEVGGVV
+471 RATYEEVGAVV
-482 VDVTDKKKKAVQ
+482 VDVTDKKKKAVH

-514 IGSFVLAR
+514 IGSFALAR
-522 TALERI
+522 TAMERI
-528 TKAYQQGKASTV
+528 TEAYQQGKASTI

-548 LGAEYLKLY
+548 LGEAYKKFIV
-557 DGLGAVRP
+557 DVGGVPP
-565 KIEEVAISFD
+565 KMEEVGISFD

-584 IGDIQMAASAARNIE
+584 IGDIEMAASGARNIE
-599 LGRMTVPSD
+599 LGRMTVPGNA
-608 KNDRVLAGADTAR
+608 NDRVLTGSDNAR

-645 EAISRQVSTIVT
+645 EAISKQVSTIVT
-657 DLSRGIADII
+657 DFSRGIADII
-667 IGGGKI
+667 TNGGKVS
-673 GEVFER
+673 EVFSR
-679 VGKQIASSLIRTV
+679 IGKQIANTLIRTV

-703 LTGRGGLTGALGSVG
+703 LTGKGGLTGALGSVG

-742 VAMATMGTIPGV
+742 VAMATMGTIPSV

-768 MAAANP
+768 LAAANP
-774 VTAVVNAVAG
+774 VTAMVNAAAG
-784 VVSAVSSV
+784 VVSAVSAV

-846 QMAMAGGNNVTIN
+846 QMAMAGNNNVTIN